1 MDYLSSKYMLPI
13 GGMLTGVF
21 ILYRWGVLNF
31 MAELKTG
38 MSEMKINPLIVTV
51 LFSISAIVV
60 GFIILNE
67 IVEKLSGTPLFG

>member
-1 MDYLSSKYMLPI
+1 
-13 GGMLTGVF
+13 
-21 ILYRWGVLNF
+21 
-31 MAELKTG
+31 

>member
-1 MDYLSSKYMLPI
+1 M
-13 GGMLTGVF
+13 TAVF
-21 ILYRWGVLNF
+21 ILYKWGVDNFLNEF
-31 MAELKTG
+31 EEG
-38 MSEMKINPLIVTV
+38 MNDMKIKPLIVTV